1 MRSLCH
7 RRINHDKKTV
17 APFADKTKKID
28 SFIDAKMSVSE
39 KLQGSAVVAA
49 EENASNV
56 KTSAAKNQQKS
67 PDDNEADFV
76 ASMAAMHH

>member
-1 MRSLCH
+1 
-7 RRINHDKKTV
+7 
-17 APFADKTKKID
+17 
-28 SFIDAKMSVSE
+28 MSVSE